1 MLGTFLLRQVDV
13 LFHAG
18 KNKQTGKL
26 DINIKT
32 IKYSFLKNVF
42 YKYVCCSSKLVN
54 NKIFTLSSELLLSNN
69 GTLIELSTKLHK
81 IY

>member
-18 KNKQTGKL
+18 ENKQTGKL

-42 YKYVCCSSKLVN
+42 L
-54 NKIFTLSSELLLSNN
+54 
-69 GTLIELSTKLHK
+69 
-81 IY
+81 